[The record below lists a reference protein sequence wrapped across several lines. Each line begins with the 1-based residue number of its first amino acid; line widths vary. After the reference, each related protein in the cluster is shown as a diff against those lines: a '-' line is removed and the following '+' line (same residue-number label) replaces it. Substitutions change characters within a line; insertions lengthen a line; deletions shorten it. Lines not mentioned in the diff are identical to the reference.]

1 MNWTERCWAQVD
13 LQALR
18 RNYRRLRGLLSPRQ
32 KYLAVVKANA
42 YGHGAVPVALAL
54 EEEGADWFGAAT
66 LEEGEEL
73 RRGGVT
79 RPILL
84 FGYTPPTAARCLA
97 AGKLTQGVFSGEYAA
112 ALGAEALRAGVQ
124 VDFHLMVDSG
134 MGRLGLRP
142 GEPDSLRQAAEIL
155 ANPALRCTGTFTH
168 FAVADELGEA
178 SSAFTGEQFARF
190 EGFLDRMRKAGMD
203 PGLCHCANSA
213 AAILTPGMRLGMC
226 RFGIVQ
232 YGLSPSEEV
241 GWTEL
246 EPVMSLRATVAMVK
260 EIHPALYRPGAPEN
274 RHCSHRLRRRVPPVR
289 LAGGAGHSEGTIRPH
304 RRAGLYGPADGGRH
318 RHPPCGARRPGDP
331 GGPGGGGGNHLG
343 RGGPKERHRLLR
355 AHLRHLRPGTQGV
368 SGRAIKAKGASGA
381 KTFEKALPRS
391 RACRS

>member
-84 FGYTPPTAARCLA
+84 FGYTPPTAARRLA

-142 GEPDSLRQAAEIL
+142 GEPNSLRQAAEIL

-260 EIHPALYRPGAPEN
+260 EARAGDTFSYGRLYTAPGPRTIATVAIGYADGYPRCGWQGGRVILKGQYAPIAG
-274 RHCSHRLRRRVPPVR
+274 RVCMDQTLVDVSAIEGVR
-289 LAGGAGHSEGTIRPH
+289 AGDTAVVIGKSGEEEISACDLAERAGTISNEILSR
-304 RRAGLYGPADGGRH
+304 LGGR
-318 RHPPCGARRPGDP
+318 
-331 GGPGGGGGNHLG
+331 L
-343 RGGPKERHRLLR
+343 ERI
-355 AHLRHLRPGTQGV
+355 V
-368 SGRAIKAKGASGA
+368 V
-381 KTFEKALPRS
+381 
-391 RACRS
+391 